1 MVKSWKSK
9 AKEKYRIKK
18 NKNPYPKRCQRF
30 ILVQLEKMECEVR
43 MEIRNS
49 NCLHELLFTQ
59 YYFIVV
65 ILIVVVVAVVHIFI
79 VCTN

>member
-1 MVKSWKSK
+1 
-9 AKEKYRIKK
+9 
-18 NKNPYPKRCQRF
+18 
-30 ILVQLEKMECEVR
+30 MECEVR